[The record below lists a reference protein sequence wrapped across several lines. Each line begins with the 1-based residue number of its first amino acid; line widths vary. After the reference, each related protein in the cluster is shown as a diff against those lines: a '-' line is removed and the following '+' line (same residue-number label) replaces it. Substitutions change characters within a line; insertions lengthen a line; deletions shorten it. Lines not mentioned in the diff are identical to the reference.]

1 MSLQLLKFLLNYNT
15 YTKYS
20 DSIKTVYKDNKE
32 LNILFTYLDK
42 LHDRYK
48 KDLTVDEYSLF
59 VLTNCL
65 EKDKPVLTELLSE
78 LSSVDVESMILAD
91 VVADV
96 EQRQKAYEL
105 ALASLEVS
113 EGRKE
118 FADLLTLARAV
129 SEQDITNGTP
139 TENLFVTDNLEEL
152 YNDSVKTP
160 GLRWRLQT
168 LNRMLGSLRRGDFG
182 FIFARPETGKTTFLV
197 SEVSNFAQQ
206 LHARVANNDEE
217 HVGPILWFNNE
228 EQGNKVQL
236 RLYQAM
242 LGCDMAQLFSDVQVN
257 QQKFRDL
264 GGEYIKIFDS
274 ASIHRKQVEQLCRE
288 HKPSMVIFDQIDK
301 IKGFEGDREDL
312 RLGLIYVWGREI
324 AKEYCPAIAVC
335 QADASGEGKRWLTM
349 ENVANAKT
357 SKAAEA
363 DWILGIGKT
372 HDVSEE
378 YMRHLHLSKNK
389 LAGDV
394 DSDPEQRHGR
404 STVRIR
410 PDIARY
416 EDIDVS

>member
-78 LSSVDVESMILAD
+78 LSSVDVESVILAD

-139 TENLFVTDNLEEL
+139 TDNLFVTDNLEEL

-206 LHARVANNDEE
+206 LHARMANNDEE

>member
-78 LSSVDVESMILAD
+78 LSSVDVESVILAD

-139 TENLFVTDNLEEL
+139 TDNLFVTDNLEEL

-363 DWILGIGKT
+363 DWVLGIGKT
-372 HDVSEE
+372 HDVTEE